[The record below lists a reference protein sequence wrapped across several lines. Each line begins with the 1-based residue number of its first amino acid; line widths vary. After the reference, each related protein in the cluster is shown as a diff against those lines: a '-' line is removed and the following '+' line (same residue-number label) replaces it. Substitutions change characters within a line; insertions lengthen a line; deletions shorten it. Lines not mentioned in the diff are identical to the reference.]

1 MINDDKVKNIFL
13 LKMMIFKPPLK
24 ILLIQ
29 SWQWFGAFTPRGYQY
44 LHQLRTQEFCDFL
57 PS

>member
-13 LKMMIFKPPLK
+13 LKMMIFKPQLK

-29 SWQWFGAFTPRGYQY
+29 RWQ
-44 LHQLRTQEFCDFL
+44 
-57 PS
+57 

>member
-29 SWQWFGAFTPRGYQY
+29 SWQ
-44 LHQLRTQEFCDFL
+44 
-57 PS
+57 